1 MATITNPITAEPA
14 VEPCPSP
21 QDHLAKLY
29 ERFWR
34 CRGPLQFTAC
44 LILGGTDEAERAVE
58 HCWLRASRN
67 SPHFEREGEFR
78 SWLLRVLI
86 SEAVALLLQRQK
98 RARERQL
105 SSLQRFAKNPATQ
118 RRTD

>member
-1 MATITNPITAEPA
+1 MEL
-14 VEPCPSP
+14 CLSP
-21 QDHLAKLY
+21 QERLAEFD

-67 SPHFEREGEFR
+67 PPRLEREGEFR

-86 SEAVALLLQRQK
+86 NEAVALLHK
-98 RARERQL
+98 RHKLAPDSQAIIRKIR
-105 SSLQRFAKNPATQ
+105 PAH
-118 RRTD
+118 R

>member
-14 VEPCPSP
+14 VELCLSP
-21 QDHLAKLY
+21 QERLAEFD

-34 CRGPLQFTAC
+34 CHGPLQFTAC
-44 LILGGTDEAERAVE
+44 LILGGADEAERAVE

-67 SPHFEREGEFR
+67 PPRLEREGEFR

-86 SEAVALLLQRQK
+86 SEAVALLLHASEASQGK
-98 RARERQL
+98 AAE
-105 SSLQRFAKNPATQ
+105 FAAAFCEKSRNATP
-118 RRTD
+118 D

>member
-21 QDHLAKLY
+21 QERLAKFY

-34 CRGPLQFTAC
+34 CRGTLQFTAC

-58 HCWLRASRN
+58 RCWLRASRN
-67 SPHFEREGEFR
+67 PRHFEHEGEFR
-78 SWLLRVLI
+78 GWILRVLI

-98 RARERQL
+98 RARDSGL
-105 SSLQRFAKNPATQ
+105 STGA
-118 RRTD
+118 

>member
-86 SEAVALLLQRQK
+86 NEAVALLHK
-98 RARERQL
+98 RHKLAPDSQAIIRKIR
-105 SSLQRFAKNPATQ
+105 PAH
-118 RRTD
+118 R